1 MAITGFEWLPS
12 GASLGGI
19 TTVVMWIGVGLLYA
33 GALVVIVMFLKRM
46 FQYNIIVNIIDLSG
60 LRFKDR
66 AREIKTKSGVT
77 YLWLLKERTYFP
89 SVDSK
94 YYTLTKRGKRV
105 LDLYRYAKGGYK
117 IAKVKKH
124 ELTEQQK
131 KAFIGLHLIPISP
144 KKAIKQIQFD
154 PQEVDMRNIHT
165 QVSREVRERY
175 AQGSFW
181 DKYIVPSIPLITVA
195 LIVVLFVIVLDKYD
209 DIQSSANTVATAM
222 TNSVDAFNACKVS

>member
-1 MAITGFEWLPS
+1 M
-12 GASLGGI
+12 
-19 TTVVMWIGVGLLYA
+19 
-33 GALVVIVMFLKRM
+33 
-46 FQYNIIVNIIDLSG
+46 
-60 LRFKDR
+60 
-66 AREIKTKSGVT
+66 
-77 YLWLLKERTYFP
+77 
-89 SVDSK
+89 
-94 YYTLTKRGKRV
+94 
-105 LDLYRYAKGGYK
+105 
-117 IAKVKKH
+117 
-124 ELTEQQK
+124 TEQQK

-181 DKYIVPSIPLITVA
+181 DKYIVPSLPLVTVA